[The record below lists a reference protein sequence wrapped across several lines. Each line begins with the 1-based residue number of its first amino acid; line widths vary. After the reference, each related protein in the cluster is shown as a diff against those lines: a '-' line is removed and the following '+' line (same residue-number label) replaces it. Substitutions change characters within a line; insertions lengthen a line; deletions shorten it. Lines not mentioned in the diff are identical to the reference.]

1 MSFEDLVCN
10 GDYQIKKFCSYIKV
24 LLDIEPI
31 TECQLHR
38 TGFFIRKHDASR
50 IWDKSSFLIEWL
62 KYSQRGEGKQLLR
75 KVYVS
80 L

>member
-38 TGFFIRKHDASR
+38 TGFLFENMMHLE
-50 IWDKSSFLIEWL
+50 F
-62 KYSQRGEGKQLLR
+62 GT
-75 KVYVS
+75 KVYS
-80 L
+80 